1 MKQLNHFGAAFRT
14 LRLVRGLTQEDF
26 AQQSGRTYI
35 SELERG
41 IKQPTL
47 QKIDELAA
55 PLAVHSLTLLFLA
68 YLNQI
73 DMASSE
79 DLISQISN
87 ELHQIIESHQSANSF
102 GRVAIDGD
110 EVTRRDEG

>member
-1 MKQLNHFGAAFRT
+1 MEHKYRFGAAFKT
-14 LRLVRGLTQEDF
+14 VRLARGLTQEDF

-55 PLAVHSLTLLFLA
+55 PLAVHPLTPIVLA
-68 YLNQI
+68 YLNQY
-73 DMASSE
+73 DAPSVDE
-79 DLISQISN
+79 LLALIRR
-87 ELHQIIESHQSANSF
+87 ELLQIIMS
-102 GRVAIDGD
+102 
-110 EVTRRDEG
+110 

>member
-1 MKQLNHFGAAFRT
+1 MKQLNHFGAAFKT
-14 LRLVRGLTQEDF
+14 VRLARGLTQEDF

-55 PLAVHSLTLLFLA
+55 PLAVHSLTLLFLS
-68 YLNQI
+68 YLNQV

-79 DLISQISN
+79 
-87 ELHQIIESHQSANSF
+87 ELLSKIGSELQQIIQSRQTANSL
-102 GRVAIDGD
+102 GRVVIDGA
-110 EVTRRDEG
+110 TR